1 MKRRALCWQAL
12 GSGGDG
18 EQGPGGEGPA
28 VSADPFE
35 VLGMTKE
42 GATPEDVA
50 KAFKKMAITWHPA
63 GAYTRSE
70 FSST

>member
-1 MKRRALCWQAL
+1 
-12 GSGGDG
+12 
-18 EQGPGGEGPA
+18 
-28 VSADPFE
+28 
-35 VLGMTKE
+35 MTKE

-50 KAFKKMAITWHPA
+50 KAFKKMAIKWHPA